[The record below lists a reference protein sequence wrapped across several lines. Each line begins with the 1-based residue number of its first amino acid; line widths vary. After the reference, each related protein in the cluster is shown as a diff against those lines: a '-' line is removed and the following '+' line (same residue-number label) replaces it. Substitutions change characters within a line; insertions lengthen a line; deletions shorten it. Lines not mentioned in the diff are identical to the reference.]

1 MKRMIPQAQVWT
13 GARMQPPALA
23 KLEDVAT
30 VSVSLVGEAKDWYNE
45 AEQADAIIVNGTNR
59 ITGEVMDRLP
69 KLRVVARTGIGVDR
83 INLDA
88 ATERGIMVVNTPE
101 GPTESTAEHA
111 IALMLNLCKQVAV
124 TDRILRSG
132 SEFPAYSQLT
142 QGLETR
148 DTVLGLV
155 GLGRIGTRVAEIAR
169 VLGMKVLA
177 YDPYI
182 TPERAEGLGVELIG
196 SLEELLPKAN
206 VVSLHSPATPETRH
220 LINAR
225 TLAMMRRGSYL
236 VNVARGALV
245 DEQALLDA
253 LNSGHIAGAG
263 LDVYDPE
270 PPASDNPLF
279 KHPHTICTPH
289 TAAFTTASVLRMQ
302 VMACEQVALALSG
315 EKPTHLVNA
324 QVWERRKR

>member
-1 MKRMIPQAQVWT
+1 MPLAHVWT
-13 GARMQPPALA
+13 GTRMQPPALA
-23 KLEDVAT
+23 KLEGIAT
-30 VSVSLVGEAKDWYNE
+30 VSVSVVGEANDWYHE

-69 KLRVVARTGIGVDR
+69 HLHVVARTGIGVDR
-83 INLDA
+83 IDLDA
-88 ATERGIMVVNTPE
+88 ASARGIMVLNTPE

-132 SEFPAYSQLT
+132 STFPTYSQLT
-142 QGLETR
+142 QGLETHGS
-148 DTVLGLV
+148 VLGLV
-155 GLGRIGTRVAEIAR
+155 GLGRIGSRVAEIAR

-225 TLAMMRRGSYL
+225 TLAMMQRGSYL
-236 VNVARGALV
+236 INVARGTLV

-253 LNSGHIAGAG
+253 LNNGHIAGAG
-263 LDVYDPE
+263 LDVFDPE

-279 KHPHTICTPH
+279 QHPHTVCTPH
-289 TAAFTTASVLRMQ
+289 IASFTTAGVLRMQ

-324 QVWERRKR
+324 QVWEKRKR